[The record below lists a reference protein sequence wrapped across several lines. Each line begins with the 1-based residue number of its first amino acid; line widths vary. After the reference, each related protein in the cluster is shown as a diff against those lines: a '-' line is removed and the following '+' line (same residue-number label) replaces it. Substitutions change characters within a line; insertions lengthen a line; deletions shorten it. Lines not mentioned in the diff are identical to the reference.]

1 MKKVI
6 IVFAIIAIS
15 SSSAFS
21 QTTATPPATTTTTTS
36 SDDRAVSSA
45 KKIQQELGLTDDQY
59 NKILAVNIE
68 CAKRRD
74 ALKASGQTGREA
86 FKPIMDYREQQYATI
101 LTTDQAAKLKD
112 IEAQEREQRK
122 ASHSQSSSGE

>member
-6 IVFAIIAIS
+6 IAFAIIAIS

-21 QTTATPPATTTTTTS
+21 QTATPAPATTTATS
-36 SDDRAVSSA
+36 ADDRAVSSA

-68 CAKRRD
+68 CGKRRD
-74 ALKASGQTGREA
+74 ALKASGQTGRDA

-101 LTTDQAAKLKD
+101 LTADQATKLKG
-112 IEAQEREQRK
+112 IEDQEREQRK
-122 ASHSQSSSGE
+122 ASHSQSNSAE

>member
-6 IVFAIIAIS
+6 IAFAIIAIS

-21 QTTATPPATTTTTTS
+21 QTATPAPATTTATS
-36 SDDRAVSSA
+36 ADDRAVSSA

-68 CAKRRD
+68 CGKRRD
-74 ALKASGQTGREA
+74 ALKSSGQTGRDA

-101 LTTDQAAKLKD
+101 LTADQATKLKG
-112 IEAQEREQRK
+112 IEDQEREQRK
-122 ASHSQSSSGE
+122 ASHSQ

>member
-21 QTTATPPATTTTTTS
+21 QTTATTPATITTTTS

-86 FKPIMDYREQQYATI
+86 FLCSLSCASISFN
-101 LTTDQAAKLKD
+101 LAA
-112 IEAQEREQRK
+112 
-122 ASHSQSSSGE
+122 

>member
-6 IVFAIIAIS
+6 IAFAIIAIS

-21 QTTATPPATTTTTTS
+21 QTATPATTTATTS
-36 SDDRAVSSA
+36 GDDRAVSSA

-74 ALKASGQTGREA
+74 ALKASGQTGHEA

-122 ASHSQSSSGE
+122 ASHSQSNSGE